1 MQHFSKDD
9 GMNMFRL
16 PVGWQFLVN
25 NKLGGTLDAGN
36 LAKYDLLV
44 QGCLATGAYCV
55 IDIHNCPSAPYP
67 FFPDATPLTQSP
79 QTPAGTA
86 R

>member
-25 NKLGGTLDAGN
+25 NKLGGSLDAGN
-36 LAKYDLLV
+36 LATYDQLV
-44 QGCLATGAYCV
+44 QGCLQTGAYCV
-55 IDIHNCPSAPYP
+55 IDVSGQDQVRLGQRLVTN
-67 FFPDATPLTQSP
+67 
-79 QTPAGTA
+79 
-86 R
+86 